1 MQNSKDI
8 GKHLQSAKSA
18 KKGIG
23 YVKYSSKAYVFI
35 VSINIL
41 IYSML
46 GNGPKFYLPP
56 KQTNLPLFSKPTG
69 LQWIKSLN
77 IKNNSINCF

>member
-1 MQNSKDI
+1 
-8 GKHLQSAKSA
+8 
-18 KKGIG
+18 
-23 YVKYSSKAYVFI
+23 
-35 VSINIL
+35 
-41 IYSML
+41 ML